1 MLQIYNTL
9 TQKKEPFQPLVPGH
23 ISLYVC
29 GNTVYDDCHI
39 GHARV
44 FVVFDM
50 VVRFLRATGWKVK
63 YVRNITDIDDKII
76 QRAQQNNEPIQA
88 LTDRFIQ
95 RMREDT
101 KALHVESPDEEP
113 RATEFMPAMVEM
125 IRTLEE
131 KGYAYVGKQGDVY
144 FNVEKYAPY
153 GELAHKHLDQLQAG
167 ARINVAE
174 DKQSPLDFVLWKNVK
189 PGEPHWGSPWG
200 EGRPGWHIECSAM
213 STKCLGHTFDIHGGG
228 ADLAF
233 PHHENERAQSEGA
246 TGEKFVN
253 TWMHVGFIQINKEKM
268 SKSLNNFFTIREV
281 IAEYDP
287 EILRYFL
294 MASHYRSPVNYSK
307 DQLDQAK
314 HSLDRIYTALRG
326 IPLDATKVDPQDPH
340 YCRFVE
346 AMEDDFNTPI
356 ALSVLFELV
365 HVINLARE
373 KNDPIIAKLGNTLYA
388 LCKMIAL
395 LTRSPD
401 EYFKG
406 ENEDLDSA
414 LIEQLIAERDAARA
428 AKNWGRGDEI
438 RQQLTQ
444 MGIVLEDSA
453 KGTLWKKVQGER
465 N

>member
-44 FVVFDM
+44 FVVFDV

-76 QRAQQNNEPIQA
+76 QRAHQNNESIQT

-95 RMREDT
+95 RMREDIQ
-101 KALHVESPDEEP
+101 ALHVQSPDEEP
-113 RATEFMPAMVEM
+113 RATEFMVSMVEM

-131 KGYAYVGKQGDVY
+131 KGYAYAGKQGDVY

-153 GELAHKHLDQLQAG
+153 GKLAHKNLEQLQAG
-167 ARINVAE
+167 VRVNIAE
-174 DKQSPLDFVLWKNVK
+174 DKQSPLDFVLWKNAK
-189 PGEPHWGSPWG
+189 PGEPHWDSPWG

-281 IAEYDP
+281 MAEYDP
-287 EILRYFL
+287 EVLRYFL
-294 MASHYRSPVNYSK
+294 LASHYRSPVNYSK
-307 DQLDQAK
+307 DQLEQAK
-314 HSLDRIYTALRG
+314 QSLERIYTALRG
-326 IPLDATKVDPQDPH
+326 LPLEAVKLDVNNPYYQ
-340 YCRFVE
+340 RFVA

-356 ALSVLFELV
+356 AVSVLFDMV
-365 HVINLARE
+365 HAINIARE
-373 KNDPIIAKLGNTLYA
+373 KNDPVMIELGNTLYA
-388 LCKMIAL
+388 LSGMIAL
-395 LTRSPD
+395 LTRSPE
-401 EYFKG
+401 EYFTG
-406 ENEDLDSA
+406 ENQVVDPV
-414 LIEQLIAERDAARA
+414 LIEKLIEERNVARA
-428 AKNWGRGDEI
+428 TKNWGRGDEI
-438 RQQLTQ
+438 RKQLTE
-444 MGIVLEDSA
+444 MGIVLEDST
-453 KGTLWKKVQGER
+453 KGTLWKKAT
-465 N
+465 